1 MNIEKELQDE
11 RMIFFIEGR
20 VDTYTAPDLENAID
34 EELNNFKE
42 LILDFEKLEYIS
54 SAGLRVLISTQKKSK
69 KEGFSFKIRNVND
82 TVNEILRMSKFNK
95 ILTIE

>member
-1 MNIEKELQDE
+1 MNIKKELQE
-11 RMIFFIEGR
+11 KRMIFFIEGR
-20 VDTYTAPDLENAID
+20 VDTYTAPDLENTID
-34 EELNNFKE
+34 EELNNFEE

-69 KEGFSFKIRNVND
+69 KEGFLFKIRNVND
-82 TVNEILRMSKFNK
+82 TVNEILRMSKFDK